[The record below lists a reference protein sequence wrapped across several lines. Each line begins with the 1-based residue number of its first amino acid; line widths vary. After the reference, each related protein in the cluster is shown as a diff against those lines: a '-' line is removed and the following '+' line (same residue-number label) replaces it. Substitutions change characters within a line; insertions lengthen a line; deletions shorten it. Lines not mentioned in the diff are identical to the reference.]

1 MAHFFRELGSFCTF
15 YVLNASIFF
24 QNAQKM
30 IIVLYDQR
38 PVACA
43 VLPFLK

>member
-1 MAHFFRELGSFCTF
+1 MGTFFKELESFCTF
-15 YVLNASIFF
+15 YVLNASFIF
-24 QNAQKM
+24 QNALKM